1 MKRYL
6 ITQTKEQGV
15 YSRGDNVF
23 TQINIKDILTNAL
36 CDPSS
41 VSVSIINPCGT
52 NLITSAAMTKT
63 VIGVYVYDYQISSAP
78 TNSPFGIYTIKIQ
91 TLNEDTISLFNF
103 VLFPW
108 DVISRIREL
117 SGFFQQNDI
126 SDYKLA
132 MIAWNAYI
140 ETLDEIYE
148 SHSDERPNCNPDD
161 NSGFDGINVK
171 FQLKEFPLADFNGDE
186 YITGFG
192 ELACGEDVTFHYI
205 DSNGSNQIGHV
216 TVLDANIGIVTLKT
230 ITDTPVPKDIRK
242 AMVSYCV
249 RSEYYDQNLMREAV
263 AYLAA
268 HKILISFNSL
278 GKATL
283 ADLQTNE
290 EKLRIDANRFLKR
303 YELLIEKIGMPNIG
317 CGN

>member
-6 ITQTKEQGV
+6 IIQPKEQGI

-23 TQINIKDILTNAL
+23 TQINIKDILTNSL

-41 VSVSIINPCGT
+41 VSISIINPCGV
-52 NLITSAAMTKT
+52 NLITSVAMTKT
-63 VIGVYVYDYQISSAP
+63 AVGVYKYDYQISSTP
-78 TNSPFGIYTIKIQ
+78 TNSPFGIYKIKIQ
-91 TLNEDTISLFNF
+91 TLNENTISLFNF

-108 DVISRIREL
+108 DIISRIREI

-126 SDYKLA
+126 SDYKLS

-148 SHSDERPNCNPDD
+148 LHSDETPLCNPET
-161 NSGFDGINVK
+161 NEGFNGTNITFK
-171 FQLKEFPLADFNGDE
+171 LKEYPLADFNGDE

-205 DSNGSNQIGHV
+205 DSIGDNKIGHV
-216 TVLDANIGIVTLKT
+216 VVIDADVGIVTLKT

-249 RSEYYDQNLMREAV
+249 RSEYYDQNIMREAV
-263 AYLAA
+263 AYLASN
-268 HKILISFNSL
+268 KVLISLNSL
-278 GKATL
+278 DKSTL

-290 EKLRIDANRFLKR
+290 EKLRIDSDRFIKR
-303 YELLIEKIGMPNIG
+303 YETLIEKIGMPNIG
-317 CGN
+317 CGK

>member
-6 ITQTKEQGV
+6 IVQTKEQGV

-41 VSVSIINPCGT
+41 VSISIINPCGS

-63 VIGVYVYDYQISSAP
+63 AVGVYMYNYQISATP
-78 TNSPFGIYTIKIQ
+78 ANSPFGIYSIKIQ
-91 TLNEDTISLFNF
+91 TLNENTIFNFNF

-108 DVISRIREL
+108 DITSRVREL

-132 MIAWNAYI
+132 LIAWNAYI
-140 ETLDEIYE
+140 ETLDTIYE
-148 SHSDERPNCNPDD
+148 LHSDETPLCNPET
-161 NSGFDGINVK
+161 NEGFNGTNVK
-171 FQLKEFPLADFNGDE
+171 FKLKEYPLADFNGDE
-186 YITGFG
+186 QITGFG
-192 ELACGEDVTFHYI
+192 ELTCGEDITFHYI
-205 DSNGSNQIGHV
+205 DSIGNNKIGHV
-216 TVLDANIGIVTLKT
+216 VVLDSNIGIVTLKT

-249 RSEYYDQNLMREAV
+249 RSESYDQSIMREAV
-263 AYLAA
+263 AYLTAN
-268 HKILISFNSL
+268 KILISLNSL
-278 GKATL
+278 DKATL

-290 EKLRIDANRFLKR
+290 EKLRIDSNRFIKR
-303 YELLIEKIGMPNIG
+303 YETLIEQIGMPNIG
-317 CGN
+317 CGK